1 MTANRPGALG
11 VDQFIPGA
19 DALSAELTANRPG
32 ALGVDQFI
40 PGADALSA
48 ELTANRPGAFGV
60 DQFIPGADALQ
71 SLLTSFQPDP
81 FNPNQLMPG
90 SDALQEFL
98 DLNLPDRLTPDQL
111 LPSAIDLQEAFDLR
125 QPLYSPPPPPAG
137 KAAPGDGGD
146 GGDGGG
152 QPPVDTPAD
161 PEGLDAMLAE
171 LQGIVRNLTTTP
183 QTTEELR
190 LDPLTASLLEDF
202 ADLGEGDRSQA
213 MEDLQRLGVLGSG
226 DTVDVLGELTA
237 GQRRGEFDI
246 LGDAASRFDKDRISG
261 LSTGVDLFGRAT
273 QRDLGMSELELKRSQ
288 QDQELLAAIT
298 ASLDPA
304 LNLGTK
310 DVRQRE
316 LARILLSLTGIPDS
330 TKVRL
335 LNLIN
340 TGSDWQD
347 DPENFPT
354 DEDGNPVEI
363 TL

>member
-1 MTANRPGALG
+1 M
-11 VDQFIPGA
+11 
-19 DALSAELTANRPG
+19 TANRPG

-125 QPLYSPPPPPAG
+125 QPFYSPPPPPAG
-137 KAAPGDGGD
+137 KVAPGDGGD
-146 GGDGGG
+146 

-273 QRDLGMSELELKRSQ
+273 QRDLGMSEMELKRSQ

-340 TGSDWQD
+340 TGSED
-347 DPENFPT
+347 T
-354 DEDGNPVEI
+354 DKDGNSVEDEENKDGQAEHWD
-363 TL
+363 